1 MNINSVIFY
10 RQLTVKPH
18 IAGKEQNKVL
28 ADDIYNQWR
37 RYKFD
42 EVEMYDYNVLLSY
55 VNRSNYNSLQLH
67 SSTGDVLYG
76 AETRQEPPL
85 TEGEDD
91 PNVPPPFNAYSGVGK
106 ASVSFIS
113 YHIQQHCILY

>member
-1 MNINSVIFY
+1 MITMLSLY
-10 RQLTVKPH
+10 CRELTVKPH
-18 IAGKEQNKVL
+18 VAGKEQNKVL

-37 RYKFD
+37 QYKFD
-42 EVEMYDYNVLLSY
+42 EVEMCDYNVLLSY
-55 VNRSNYNSLQLH
+55 VNRSNYNSLQLR

-106 ASVSFIS
+106 ASVSFVS